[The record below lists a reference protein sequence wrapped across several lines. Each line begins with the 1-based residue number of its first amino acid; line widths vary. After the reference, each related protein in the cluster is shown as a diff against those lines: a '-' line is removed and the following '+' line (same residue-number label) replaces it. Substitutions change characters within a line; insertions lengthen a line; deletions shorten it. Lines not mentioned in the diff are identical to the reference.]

1 MSGVEPKRPR
11 AGQRAAA
18 AAGEAGPS
26 GEPAEDAEMS
36 DAHAVS
42 SDDASGEGECTT
54 TVQPLC
60 MMIFASGRTSA
71 RSPDVR
77 F

>member
-1 MSGVEPKRPR
+1 
-11 AGQRAAA
+11 
-18 AAGEAGPS
+18 
-26 GEPAEDAEMS
+26 MS

-60 MMIFASGRTSA
+60 MMILFASGRTSA